1 MMPEIQRS
9 NPQIQSLDQL
19 KPGQILHIP
28 GLKQKVEIKKEP
40 VQVPTPKTSQSAI
53 QKAYIVRA
61 GDTLVSIMQ
70 QHGIPKNL
78 IYSKYMKLFQDANP
92 DIRKIDSLRP
102 GQSVIIPP
110 PEQAELRGAGHA
122 SSETRALPGNG
133 SANATGAAQSGAI
146 TPESAWTQGQF
157 AQIPL
162 IPGPFPGSAIP
173 PIIPPQSTTLPPTPD
188 HAENATD
195 IPEAKVPTTGL
206 PYIQNILKEMRFSFA
221 PGDEELYP
229 LPNDGWLQVK
239 LKETPLLTTPWGER
253 VLLCPVPKNSEWI
266 AKANKLNMQVCSIS
280 ADWSLPGILAKLAE
294 KFPDQI
300 RIWDPGT
307 DLSLSRNGLGIT
319 LRSPNMAIIQYRGQ
333 KMVYALWGRQI
344 PDERALPQDLPEVL
358 GDMQIKVIETDQFN
372 DVCRLPTR
380 PKQSIF
386 VPVAER
392 TELIRA
398 LAPDD
403 PEQLFGPTLPQDLNE
418 LLRLLKSK
426 DKLRQ
431 GFASLDWSGGSNR
444 HIALQ
449 VPAWIIEPISRKV
462 ILLDKK
468 FADEYLVS
476 LLTHAGYTCFVLPD

>member
-1 MMPEIQRS
+1 M
-9 NPQIQSLDQL
+9 
-19 KPGQILHIP
+19 
-28 GLKQKVEIKKEP
+28 
-40 VQVPTPKTSQSAI
+40 
-53 QKAYIVRA
+53 
-61 GDTLVSIMQ
+61 
-70 QHGIPKNL
+70 
-78 IYSKYMKLFQDANP
+78 
-92 DIRKIDSLRP
+92 
-102 GQSVIIPP
+102 
-110 PEQAELRGAGHA
+110 
-122 SSETRALPGNG
+122 
-133 SANATGAAQSGAI
+133 
-146 TPESAWTQGQF
+146 
-157 AQIPL
+157 
-162 IPGPFPGSAIP
+162 
-173 PIIPPQSTTLPPTPD
+173 
-188 HAENATD
+188 
-195 IPEAKVPTTGL
+195 PTTGL